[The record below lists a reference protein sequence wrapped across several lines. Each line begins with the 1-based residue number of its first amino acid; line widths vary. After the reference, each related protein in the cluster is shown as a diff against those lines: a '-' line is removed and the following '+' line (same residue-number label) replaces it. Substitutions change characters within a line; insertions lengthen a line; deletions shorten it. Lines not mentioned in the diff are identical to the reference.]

1 MNFSHSYHFHQLAA
15 LIEVLLY
22 PKSPLEVTKRTTGVI
37 RKMRKIKHKSL
48 KLLECPLLTY
58 PSSSNKVLIPPMNTM
73 KKKTLKRVKTVTLT
87 LSSTQMHNIR
97 DKWIIRIGKH
107 QAIKD
112 FFNHLIIHYKIKTE
126 IVINKK
132 LSKVEQRTIIF
143 LLKAWHLNCLKLLR
157 RWSQTLTVNP
167 FILMIQTF

>member
-48 KLLECPLLTY
+48 KLLECRLLTY
-58 PSSSNKVLIPPMNTM
+58 PSSNNKVSIPPLNTM

-87 LSSTQMHNIR
+87 LSSTLIHNSR
-97 DKWIIRIGKH
+97 NRIGKH

-112 FFNHLIIHYKIKTE
+112 FFNHLIIHYKIKTV

-132 LSKVEQRTIIF
+132 LFKVEQRTIIF

-157 RWSQTLTVNP
+157 H
-167 FILMIQTF
+167 